1 MQELE
6 VYSRLVGSIYD
17 RTGQPEEWPALLEDL
32 TSFVGGRVG
41 QLAVFSLDGTRK
53 PMWAV
58 SGFDRSQYRTFLYRH
73 ATEDPRL
80 PYILSNQGKVIRAEE
95 GVDAAEF
102 RETALFKEV
111 VRPFG
116 IENSLVT
123 YFAKDAAKVLG

>member
-1 MQELE
+1 MQEME
-6 VYSRLVGSIYD
+6 AYSHLVGSIYD
-17 RTGQPEEWPALLEDL
+17 RVGQPEEWPALLEDL
-32 TSFVGGRVG
+32 MGFVGGRVG

-95 GVDAAEF
+95 GVDAAQF
-102 RETALFKEV
+102 R
-111 VRPFG
+111 
-116 IENSLVT
+116 
-123 YFAKDAAKVLG
+123 